1 MLSGWLLKLTEHF
14 ITFKEMF
21 NKLINHLYFQ
31 MMGQGLAQTTCY
43 LPLMPG
49 GKLAAPDRR
58 LAERSMALFG
68 ANEQLFLCTTQNIN
82 YRLWQ
87 HLINN

>member
-1 MLSGWLLKLTEHF
+1 
-14 ITFKEMF
+14 MF

-58 LAERSMALFG
+58 LAELHGIVWGKWAAFPLHHS
-68 ANEQLFLCTTQNIN
+68 E
-82 YRLWQ
+82 
-87 HLINN
+87 H